1 MLIRKLWEV
10 HLQVRKKFYPSP
22 VAEMYNVCER
32 YGLVDNLVKWLETG
46 YVPTK
51 VQWNLH
57 GSIPLKGD
65 QSDLQFALFITLSDP
80 NSAFLS
86 HLHDYFVC
94 FWNSGSLGTM
104 ITSLPRL

>member
-1 MLIRKLWEV
+1 MI
-10 HLQVRKKFYPSP
+10 P
-22 VAEMYNVCER
+22 VDVSTSTY
-32 YGLVDNLVKWLETG
+32 
-46 YVPTK
+46 
-51 VQWNLH
+51 

-80 NSAFLS
+80 NYAFLS

-104 ITSLPRL
+104 LTSLPSL